1 MSNGL
6 KGLTLAAGVVVTC
19 LVISI
24 GFFISREAGN
34 VATQGMEQM
43 GYYMEEM
50 SQSGIRFYDGLT
62 LSGNEVER
70 TIKRFYGQV
79 GVWVYQKDGT
89 VFYVDET
96 TVDIG
101 VAIQSM
107 ALNPHGSFTG
117 TVEYDEKGKVKWM
130 IFRQG

>member
-24 GFFISREAGN
+24 GFFISREAGD
-34 VATQGMEQM
+34 VAAQGMEQM

-50 SQSGIRFYDGLT
+50 SQSGIKFYDGLT
-62 LSGNEVER
+62 ISGSEVER
-70 TIKRFYGQV
+70 TIQRFYKQV

-96 TVDIG
+96 TADIQ

-107 ALNPHGSFTG
+107 ALNPHGSFSG